1 MIIFQKKMSEF
12 FQPIT
17 PPTTHECPQ
26 KNFSP
31 IGSAVWPAIEC
42 ILYLKIKLRGIFQ
55 KCAFFQLIPLT
66 YIQNVLRIKFCLC
79 SAYLQSSQAVG
90 LEPSLSIELSIY
102 LSSSIYLSIY
112 AWSVSIAIHYRARH
126 SQSKIYIQRFPPQL
140 SIFCIM

>member
-1 MIIFQKKMSEF
+1 MSEF

-17 PPTTHECPQ
+17 PPTTTECPQ
-26 KNFSP
+26 KKIQSNRFSRLAGYRMYLVSKNQASRNFSKM
-31 IGSAVWPAIEC
+31 C
-42 ILYLKIKLRGIFQ
+42 
-55 KCAFFQLIPLT
+55 FFQLIPLT

-112 AWSVSIAIHYRARH
+112 AWSVSIAIHYTARH